1 MKALTERR
9 PKLIGIG
16 ALIVIVAAVVA
27 ILTLN
32 RGVFS
37 SGYQVNARFADAA
50 GITRGTDVMVA
61 GVKVGSVTGVTVHG
75 NAVDAALSVSR
86 AVQLPHDTDAAVQ
99 VETLLGV
106 VDVTLEPESGWSD
119 PLRNGALITKTSVPT
134 ELFQLQQAGQKLL
147 SQSNTKALNSLVES
161 LAGITKGKQSQV
173 AQIIKGLGALTT
185 TVDQRS
191 GQVSQLIDS
200 ANTLSSTLA
209 AKDQE
214 LVSIVNDLNTV
225 STGLADRS
233 GDLSNLITNVDE
245 MATQTNALV
254 SGDSPALNALL
265 SSLHTDLGVVSAHQ
279 EDLAEG
285 VSYLGGAL
293 KGFASIADDGGQQVN
308 WANIFVNPA
317 GLTSTYG
324 VIGPCGAFDEAL
336 TEALGPD
343 PLPCD
348 EQTGT
353 TPGEG
358 TGAGGGSAVSN
369 SGKSAGS
376 GSGSS
381 SGAGGASTTTSTGA
395 SGSPVG
401 SLPIAPNSGVG
412 GLSQLL
418 SPLLGGSGQ

>member
-1 MKALTERR
+1 MTERR
-9 PKLIGIG
+9 PKLIGIS
-16 ALIVIVAAVVA
+16 AVIVIVVAVVG

-32 RGVFS
+32 RGIFT
-37 SGYQVNARFADAA
+37 SGYQVTARFADAA
-50 GITRGTDVMVA
+50 GITKGTDVMVA
-61 GVKVGSVTGVTVHG
+61 GVKVGTVTGVTVHG
-75 NAVDAALSVSR
+75 NAVDAALTVNHSVR
-86 AVQLPHDTDAAVQ
+86 LPHDTDAAVQ

-106 VDVTLEPESGWSD
+106 VDVTLQPESGWSD
-119 PLRNGALITKTSVPT
+119 PLGNGALITRTSVPT
-134 ELFQLQQAGQKLL
+134 ELFQLQRAGQKLL
-147 SQSNTKALNSLVES
+147 SKSNTKALNSLVES
-161 LAGITKGKQSQV
+161 LATITKGKQSQV

-191 GQVSQLIDS
+191 GQVSELIDS

-233 GDLSNLITNVDE
+233 GDLSNLITNVNE
-245 MATQTNALV
+245 MATQTNSLV

-265 SSLHTDLGVVSAHQ
+265 SSLHADLGVVSAHQ

-285 VSYLGGAL
+285 VSYLGSAL

-324 VIGPCGAFDEAL
+324 VIGPCGALDEAL
-336 TEALGPD
+336 TDALGPD

-358 TGAGGGSAVSN
+358 TG
-369 SGKSAGS
+369 S
-376 GSGSS
+376 GSGSVPGS
-381 SGAGGASTTTSTGA
+381 NSGSTPASGASGGDSTTTSTAPGA
-395 SGSPVG
+395 GSPAG
-401 SLPIAPNSGVG
+401 SLPIGPNSGLG

-418 SPLLGGSGQ
+418 SPLLGGGGQ

>member
-1 MKALTERR
+1 MKAFTERR
-9 PKLIGIG
+9 PKRIGIAAMTLIL
-16 ALIVIVAAVVA
+16 ALVLA
-27 ILTLN
+27 ILFLN
-32 RGVFS
+32 RSVFT
-37 SGYQVNARFADAA
+37 SGYQVTARFSNAA
-50 GITRGTDVMVA
+50 GIAKGTDVMVA

-75 NAVDAALSVSR
+75 NAVDAALSVNRS
-86 AVQLPHDTDAAVQ
+86 VQLPHETNAAVE

-106 VDVTLEPESGWSD
+106 VDVTLQPVSGWND
-119 PLRNGALITKTSVPT
+119 PLRNGALITDTSVPT
-134 ELFQLQQAGQKLL
+134 ELFQLQRTGQKLL

-161 LAGITKGKQSQV
+161 LATISKGKQTQV
-173 AQIIKGLGALTT
+173 AEIIKGLGALTT
-185 TVDQRS
+185 TVDERS

-214 LVSIVNDLNTV
+214 LVSVVNNLNTV
-225 STGLADRS
+225 ATGLADHS
-233 GDLSNLITNVDE
+233 SDLSSLITNVDQ
-245 MATQTNALV
+245 MATQTNSLV
-254 SGDSPALNALL
+254 RGDSPALNALL

-293 KGFASIADDGGQQVN
+293 KGFASIADDGDQQVN

-317 GLTSTYG
+317 GVTSTYG
-324 VIGPCGAFDEAL
+324 VIGPCGALDEAL
-336 TEALGPD
+336 TDALGPD

-358 TGAGGGSAVSN
+358 TGAA
-369 SGKSAGS
+369 SGTGS
-376 GSGSS
+376 GNG
-381 SGAGGASTTTSTGA
+381 SGADSGATPASGVPADGSTTTSTTPV
-395 SGSPVG
+395 SGSG
-401 SLPIAPNSGVG
+401 SNSLPIGPNSGLG

-418 SPLLGGSGQ
+418 SPLLGGS